1 MIVQLPSDLK
11 AAIFSLSKNILD
23 TGLWEKSFP
32 ALLTIGDFFFSYLL
46 ASSLLQVQTSVLL
59 A

>member
-32 ALLTIGDFFFSYLL
+32 ALLTIGDFFFSYLFAL
-46 ASSLLQVQTSVLL
+46 DSVPQ
-59 A
+59 